1 MYYYG
6 IIKTSQIFINLLVK
20 DTKKKGTEAPFFNQR
35 MMISFLQPIFELKQ
49 HHQQKGLP
57 CKHR

>member
-20 DTKKKGTEAPFFNQR
+20 DTKKKGT
-35 MMISFLQPIFELKQ
+35 MG
-49 HHQQKGLP
+49 QKRINIP
-57 CKHR
+57 C